1 MREQNPNAHS
11 LFLCLCFVQEYTI
24 RCLGLVWFI
33 FFVTQFLSFI
43 TRYSKILCLFG
54 TITHFSLFNIFH
66 TIYGSHICHQVHFFF
81 FLVPK
86 LIELS
91 EKRRRRNP
99 EQTEQVKEEEKK
111 EEEEETQEN
120 KESNSQPRR
129 RKKKKKKKNQT
140 TNPREERK
148 KKVKRCG

>member
-1 MREQNPNAHS
+1 MHTHYSSASVSSRNIQLDVQALFGLFFLSLSFCHS
-11 LFLCLCFVQEYTI
+11 S
-24 RCLGLVWFI
+24 LVILKYYVYLAPSLTSHYSI
-33 FFVTQFLSFI
+33 FFTLFMGLISVTRCI
-43 TRYSKILCLFG
+43 
-54 TITHFSLFNIFH
+54 
-66 TIYGSHICHQVHFFF
+66 FFF

-86 LIELS
+86 LIELR
-91 EKRRRRNP
+91 EKRRRRRNP